1 MLGSISTRRVGY
13 ALALAAFLAGCGS
26 NGPITTPPQTPTP
39 SPTPKS
45 ATPTPTPSPVGQTP
59 SPTPSPTASPVGQTP
74 SPTPTATP
82 TPTPPPPGSLL
93 IEPNP
98 ATFAGVDGGGF
109 DYDQTLTITDPVSTT
124 GITFGTCTGT
134 GSVTFGTPTGSGT
147 SWSVVAS
154 PVTAGT
160 CTATVQDAGGADI
173 GTFTA
178 TINSGSVTVTG
189 HGRH

>member
-1 MLGSISTRRVGY
+1 V
-13 ALALAAFLAGCGS
+13 
-26 NGPITTPPQTPTP
+26 
-39 SPTPKS
+39 
-45 ATPTPTPSPVGQTP
+45 PTPTPSP
-59 SPTPSPTASPVGQTP
+59 
-74 SPTPTATP
+74 TP
-82 TPTPPPPGSLL
+82 TPTPPPPGTLL

-134 GSVTFGTPTGSGT
+134 GSVTFATPVEVSGT
-147 SWSVVAS
+147 SWTVVAS
-154 PVTAGT
+154 PQTPGT
-160 CTATVQDAGGADI
+160 CTASVQDTDGADL

-178 TINSGSVTVTG
+178 TINSGSVTITG